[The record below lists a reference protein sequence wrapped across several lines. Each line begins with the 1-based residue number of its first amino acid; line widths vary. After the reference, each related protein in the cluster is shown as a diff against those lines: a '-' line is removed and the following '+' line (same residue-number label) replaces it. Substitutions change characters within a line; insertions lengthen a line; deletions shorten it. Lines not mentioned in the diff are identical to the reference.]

1 MDPNGPN
8 QAMNQATTSSIKSY
22 ESQQSGRTTSGV
34 SASGSFP
41 KFVSEHYHKNKG
53 STHGDTMRNVAR
65 QYKNTTFYK

>member
-1 MDPNGPN
+1 MDQVN
-8 QAMNQATTSSIKSY
+8 QVVNQATQTSIKSY
-22 ESQQSGRTTSGV
+22 ESSKGGKTTSGV